1 MIQTIKLGNL
11 GSETELPRA
20 SRVNN
25 QGVREQIKSD
35 VRAIDGTLNVAYT
48 GVKRGWNIS
57 WDKISETDQ
66 KAVETIVDIQ
76 YTGLDQQLYIIIS
89 NQSGVEETICVH
101 VEELQLGALIQRD
114 VYYNSGYAIGVK
126 EC

>member
-1 MIQTIKLGNL
+1 MIQTIKIGNL
-11 GSETELPRA
+11 GSETELPKK

-25 QGVREQIKSD
+25 QGIREQIKSD
-35 VRAIDGTLNVAYT
+35 VRSIDGTLNVAYT
-48 GVKRGWNIS
+48 GVKRSWNIS
-57 WDKISETDQ
+57 WNVISESDQ
-66 KAVETIVDIQ
+66 KAVEAIVDLQ
-76 YTGLDQQLYIIIS
+76 YTGLNQQLCMIIS